1 MSEQYFK
8 RALDMFETHL
18 GSDDPQV
25 ANTSENIAEL
35 YMKTN
40 RESLAKVY
48 QRRALEIR
56 SKSLSENLIGIEK
69 SEPTL
74 DMRVVTLSP
83 AKEGSPWNHRV
94 ASMRTECQMR
104 CGKKSVCFCL
114 ITRPVCSEA
123 DHGEI
128 YDPSRTQF
136 STDYVRVANGKRF
149 PRVLLQAVRHTPISR
164 NGCNWASSQGFGK
177 SPSSY
182 TTIWWVSIGVGRAS
196 TAR

>member
-1 MSEQYFK
+1 MTFGSNE
-8 RALDMFETHL
+8 L
-18 GSDDPQV
+18 GSDSCCFRYWGRHQG
-25 ANTSENIAEL
+25 S
-35 YMKTN
+35 
-40 RESLAKVY
+40 RLASSRSRK
-48 QRRALEIR
+48 RAWSWN

-83 AKEGSPWNHRV
+83 AKEGSPWSHRV

-149 PRVLLQAVRHTPISR
+149 PRVLLQAVRLTPISR
-164 NGCNWASSQGFGK
+164 NRCNWAYSLGFGK

-182 TTIWWVSIGVGRAS
+182 TTIWWGSIGEPC
-196 TAR
+196 

>member
-1 MSEQYFK
+1 MTFGSNE
-8 RALDMFETHL
+8 L
-18 GSDDPQV
+18 GSDSCCFRYWGRHQG
-25 ANTSENIAEL
+25 S
-35 YMKTN
+35 
-40 RESLAKVY
+40 RLASSRSRK
-48 QRRALEIR
+48 RAWSWN

-83 AKEGSPWNHRV
+83 AKEGSPWSHRV

-128 YDPSRTQF
+128 YAHVADAIFYRLRT
-136 STDYVRVANGKRF
+136 
-149 PRVLLQAVRHTPISR
+149 
-164 NGCNWASSQGFGK
+164 GCQWKAIPK
-177 SPSSY
+177 SLAP
-182 TTIWWVSIGVGRAS
+182 GS
-196 TAR
+196 TAHAYFQE